1 MTTPIAERVAKP
13 SHDRA
18 LSGDVSYL
26 TIDQPRRGGGGPRLH
41 PGIGLAWTHAATT
54 ALPRAERLLS

>member
-13 SHDRA
+13 SHGRA

-26 TIDQPRRGGGGPRLH
+26 TIDQPRRGGPPRLY
-41 PGIGLAWTHAATT
+41 PGIGLAWTRAATT